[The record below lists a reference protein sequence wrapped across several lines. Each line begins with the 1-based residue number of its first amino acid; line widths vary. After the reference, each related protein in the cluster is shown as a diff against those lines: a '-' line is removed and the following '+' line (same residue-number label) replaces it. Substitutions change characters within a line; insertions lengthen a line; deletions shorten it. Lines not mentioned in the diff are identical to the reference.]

1 LRVGAALNIAEELED
16 EGSMDEDSLV
26 TPEGID
32 SEHGVSLFTSMSD
45 CFK

>member
-16 EGSMDEDSLV
+16 EGSMDEDSLA
-26 TPEGID
+26 TPEGIG
-32 SEHGVSLFTSMSD
+32 SAHGVSLFTSMSG